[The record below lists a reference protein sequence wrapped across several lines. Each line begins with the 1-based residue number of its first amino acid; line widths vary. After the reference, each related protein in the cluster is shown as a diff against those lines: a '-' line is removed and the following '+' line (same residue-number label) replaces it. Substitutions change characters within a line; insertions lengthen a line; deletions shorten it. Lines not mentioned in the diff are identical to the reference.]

1 MIVTFK
7 RGRILIKFIVA
18 WILLSVDAVD
28 SVDVVAAVAAVDAD
42 DVVGAPHVQRDF
54 ASVEDPSSK
63 IVFKLIKSSEDV
75 WPGYRLA
82 RVAEVERNLQEVKRV
97 ITSGWAIVELE
108 DGEISGKSYGWEI
121 RKTKRDK
128 YGHKLITL
136 ATVTTDATEAT
147 DTTDATENTTDVGFL
162 STESPQILPVEGNFG
177 SLKHAINRCIFRK
190 ECDIV
195 NFGKLL
201 SIFEERDAK
210 QQEEVSELKQQLK
223 SSKQSKA
230 RLEDEVTRLKIQL
243 KNVSSEQKSMKEEIT
258 KLREELES
266 ALYRENM
273 KKTFKLVGEYNEN
286 NRYSGC
292 DGCKNW
298 DDAREDCKRRGGE
311 LATHLSKPDLD
322 FIFSKV
328 ITTNFVKQDR
338 FRSWAGVWVGG
349 RMYDGASQ
357 GNFKQSFRWVA
368 GRNKRISHDDGLW
381 VTGAPI
387 ALDMKCMS
395 ILRNISPQKTKSGT
409 KGPAY
414 STYRCDYN
422 KPYLCEFAKNA

>member
-1 MIVTFK
+1 MIVSFE
-7 RGRILIKFIVA
+7 RGRILTKFIVA
-18 WILLSVDAVD
+18 WTLLSVDAVD
-28 SVDVVAAVAAVDAD
+28 PVAAIDAD
-42 DVVGAPHVQRDF
+42 DAVGAPHVQRDL
-54 ASVEDPSSK
+54 ASVKDLSSK

-82 RVAEVERNLQEVKRV
+82 RVADVKRNLQEVKRV

-108 DGEISGKSYGWEI
+108 DGEIS
-121 RKTKRDK
+121 
-128 YGHKLITL
+128 
-136 ATVTTDATEAT
+136 
-147 DTTDATENTTDVGFL
+147 ENTTDVGSQ

-230 RLEDEVTRLKIQL
+230 RLDDEVTRLKIQL

-273 KKTFKLVGEYNEN
+273 KKTFKLMGEYNEN

-311 LATHLSKPDLD
+311 LATHLDKRALD
-322 FIFSKV
+322 FVFSKV

-349 RMYDGASQ
+349 QMYHGASQ

-414 STYRCDYN
+414 STYRCDYS